1 MDGAQ
6 IGAVLETGSDVTLG
20 SLLTQGRIKKGNG
33 IDQVIDEEHGFTDV
47 NKTKE
52 SISDQIDKGV
62 QAAYYQTMI
71 QEMVQDISPDILQE
85 MTDGEMEAFLGT
97 SVEQMW
103 ERTKQNAHG
112 NDSKKEYFE
121 EQAQEIREVFA
132 DSEQVQEYVSNLNV
146 ENTIENI
153 IAAGNVLE
161 NGYSVYREAD
171 KRKNILCL
179 LYTSPSPRD
188 CS

>member
-1 MDGAQ
+1 
-6 IGAVLETGSDVTLG
+6 
-20 SLLTQGRIKKGNG
+20 
-33 IDQVIDEEHGFTDV
+33 
-47 NKTKE
+47 
-52 SISDQIDKGV
+52 
-62 QAAYYQTMI
+62 
-71 QEMVQDISPDILQE
+71 MVQDISPDILQE
-85 MTDGEMEAFLGT
+85 ITDGEMEAFLGT

-103 ERTKQNAHG
+103 EQTKQNNHG

-153 IAAGNVLE
+153 IAADNVLE

-171 KRKNILCL
+171 KRKTSILTKRSRKSSMIL
-179 LYTSPSPRD
+179 WIPLQSIWIPKKFWTHNAKKQKKL
-188 CS
+188 